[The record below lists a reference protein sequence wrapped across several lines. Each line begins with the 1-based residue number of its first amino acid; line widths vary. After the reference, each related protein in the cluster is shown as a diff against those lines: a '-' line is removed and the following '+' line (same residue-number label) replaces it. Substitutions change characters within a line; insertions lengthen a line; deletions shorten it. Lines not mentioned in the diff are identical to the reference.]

1 MVLRQVDVPFSD
13 RGVREWKLRHFS
25 SGRDQMLV
33 TKATEKFGDE
43 TRRGRKE
50 EKNGREENGIGG
62 GGGGA
67 EKRKDKEE
75 MQRGG
80 MRRRGESID
89 MRGTTTTLNNTKCV
103 MLM

>member
-33 TKATEKFGDE
+33 TKATEKFGDGEE

-50 EKNGREENGIGG
+50 EKNGREENGRGG
-62 GGGGA
+62 GGGGE
-67 EKRKDKEE
+67 EKRRDKEE
-75 MQRGG
+75 MRRDG
-80 MRRRGESID
+80 MRRRGE
-89 MRGTTTTLNNTKCV
+89 
-103 MLM
+103 